1 MSKLDELI
9 RELCPDGVEYKKLG
23 EIATVLRGASPRPI
37 KKYITNDSDGVNWI
51 KIGDV
56 PVGSKYITQSE
67 EKITKEGAE
76 KSRYVQKG
84 DFILSNSMSFGRP
97 YILAIDGCIHDGWL
111 SISNFKD
118 VFLSDYLYYL
128 LSSSAIQQEMKKRAS
143 FGGAVQNLNA
153 DIVKALVLP
162 VPPIEVQSEIVRM
175 LDSYT
180 ESVVE
185 LQRQLTA
192 ELTARKTQYSY
203 YRDKL
208 LTFDVRAQKKK
219 IGELTRVFSAARVHK
234 NEWTTEG
241 VPFYRSSDVI
251 SKFNGVENSRGK
263 AYISFDLYKKL
274 SEKSGKI
281 MKDDI
286 LITGGG
292 SIGIPYIVPTNDPI
306 YVKDA
311 DLLCIQK
318 SDKFNS
324 RFLYHYFLSTVI
336 VLFDTV
342 AEHKSDAIAV
352 HKLLQ
357 DVMAFAGLCVILQ
370 TVRVGIL
377 EYRELNVIN
386 TLVSFFIPIVYL
398 LLVTPLEYAFE
409 LYSKYEMLFIQMH
422 FKEPSDKMVRRKRH
436 LKVIKVCG
444 LSVKR
449 IMLFQ
454 KQCIP
459 RMYISMP
466 DVEFDLLISH
476 LEDRS

>member
-1 MSKLDELI
+1 MDIFSTRELATAFWVGAILIAVGMAIVTNKKIRQGFIGVLKCFFNRKLRKLWEIYLLYIGIITLMFSRFPIWKNIYLKDIILWTLFSGLTICMNAVAGEADEKYISKVLKDNIGFTVVTEFLLSTFTFSFWVELI
-9 RELCPDGVEYKKLG
+9 
-23 EIATVLRGASPRPI
+23 IIPI
-37 KKYITNDSDGVNWI
+37 T
-51 KIGDV
+51 
-56 PVGSKYITQSE
+56 
-67 EKITKEGAE
+67 
-76 KSRYVQKG
+76 
-84 DFILSNSMSFGRP
+84 
-97 YILAIDGCIHDGWL
+97 
-111 SISNFKD
+111 
-118 VFLSDYLYYL
+118 
-128 LSSSAIQQEMKKRAS
+128 
-143 FGGAVQNLNA
+143 
-153 DIVKALVLP
+153 
-162 VPPIEVQSEIVRM
+162 
-175 LDSYT
+175 
-180 ESVVE
+180 
-185 LQRQLTA
+185 
-192 ELTARKTQYSY
+192 
-203 YRDKL
+203 
-208 LTFDVRAQKKK
+208 
-219 IGELTRVFSAARVHK
+219 
-234 NEWTTEG
+234 
-241 VPFYRSSDVI
+241 
-251 SKFNGVENSRGK
+251 
-263 AYISFDLYKKL
+263 
-274 SEKSGKI
+274 
-281 MKDDI
+281 
-286 LITGGG
+286 
-292 SIGIPYIVPTNDPI
+292 
-306 YVKDA
+306 
-311 DLLCIQK
+311 
-318 SDKFNS
+318 
-324 RFLYHYFLSTVI
+324 TVI

-342 AEHKSDAIAV
+342 AEHKSDVIAV

>member
-1 MSKLDELI
+1 MDIFSTRELATAFWVGAILIAVGMAIVTNKKIRQGFIGVLKCFFNRKLRKLWEIYFLYIGIITLMFSMSPIWKNIYLKDIILWTLFSGLTICMNAVAGEADEKYISKVLKDNIRFTVVTEFLLSTFTFSFWVELI
-9 RELCPDGVEYKKLG
+9 
-23 EIATVLRGASPRPI
+23 IIPI
-37 KKYITNDSDGVNWI
+37 T
-51 KIGDV
+51 
-56 PVGSKYITQSE
+56 
-67 EKITKEGAE
+67 
-76 KSRYVQKG
+76 
-84 DFILSNSMSFGRP
+84 
-97 YILAIDGCIHDGWL
+97 
-111 SISNFKD
+111 
-118 VFLSDYLYYL
+118 
-128 LSSSAIQQEMKKRAS
+128 
-143 FGGAVQNLNA
+143 
-153 DIVKALVLP
+153 
-162 VPPIEVQSEIVRM
+162 
-175 LDSYT
+175 
-180 ESVVE
+180 
-185 LQRQLTA
+185 
-192 ELTARKTQYSY
+192 
-203 YRDKL
+203 
-208 LTFDVRAQKKK
+208 
-219 IGELTRVFSAARVHK
+219 
-234 NEWTTEG
+234 
-241 VPFYRSSDVI
+241 
-251 SKFNGVENSRGK
+251 
-263 AYISFDLYKKL
+263 
-274 SEKSGKI
+274 
-281 MKDDI
+281 
-286 LITGGG
+286 
-292 SIGIPYIVPTNDPI
+292 
-306 YVKDA
+306 
-311 DLLCIQK
+311 
-318 SDKFNS
+318 
-324 RFLYHYFLSTVI
+324 TVI

-377 EYRELNVIN
+377 EYRELNVTN

>member
-1 MSKLDELI
+1 MDIFSTRELATAFWVGAILIAVGMAIVTNKKIRQGFIGVLKCFFNRKLRKLWEIYFLYIGIITLMFSRSPIWKNIYLKDIILWTFFSGLTICMNAVAGEADEKYISKVLKDNIRFTVVTEFLLSTFTFSFWVELI
-9 RELCPDGVEYKKLG
+9 
-23 EIATVLRGASPRPI
+23 IIPI
-37 KKYITNDSDGVNWI
+37 T
-51 KIGDV
+51 
-56 PVGSKYITQSE
+56 
-67 EKITKEGAE
+67 
-76 KSRYVQKG
+76 
-84 DFILSNSMSFGRP
+84 
-97 YILAIDGCIHDGWL
+97 
-111 SISNFKD
+111 
-118 VFLSDYLYYL
+118 
-128 LSSSAIQQEMKKRAS
+128 
-143 FGGAVQNLNA
+143 
-153 DIVKALVLP
+153 
-162 VPPIEVQSEIVRM
+162 
-175 LDSYT
+175 
-180 ESVVE
+180 
-185 LQRQLTA
+185 
-192 ELTARKTQYSY
+192 
-203 YRDKL
+203 
-208 LTFDVRAQKKK
+208 
-219 IGELTRVFSAARVHK
+219 
-234 NEWTTEG
+234 
-241 VPFYRSSDVI
+241 
-251 SKFNGVENSRGK
+251 
-263 AYISFDLYKKL
+263 
-274 SEKSGKI
+274 
-281 MKDDI
+281 
-286 LITGGG
+286 
-292 SIGIPYIVPTNDPI
+292 
-306 YVKDA
+306 
-311 DLLCIQK
+311 
-318 SDKFNS
+318 
-324 RFLYHYFLSTVI
+324 TVI

-377 EYRELNVIN
+377 EYRELNVTN

>member
-1 MSKLDELI
+1 MDIFSTRELATAFWTGIILVAVGMAIVTNKKARKSFIEVLKCFFGRKIRMLWEIYFLYIGIITFLFSRLPIWESIYLKDIIIWTFFSGLTICINAVAGEADEKYILKVLKDNIRFTMVTELLLSTFTFSFWVELI
-9 RELCPDGVEYKKLG
+9 
-23 EIATVLRGASPRPI
+23 IIPI
-37 KKYITNDSDGVNWI
+37 T
-51 KIGDV
+51 
-56 PVGSKYITQSE
+56 
-67 EKITKEGAE
+67 
-76 KSRYVQKG
+76 
-84 DFILSNSMSFGRP
+84 
-97 YILAIDGCIHDGWL
+97 
-111 SISNFKD
+111 
-118 VFLSDYLYYL
+118 
-128 LSSSAIQQEMKKRAS
+128 
-143 FGGAVQNLNA
+143 
-153 DIVKALVLP
+153 
-162 VPPIEVQSEIVRM
+162 
-175 LDSYT
+175 
-180 ESVVE
+180 
-185 LQRQLTA
+185 
-192 ELTARKTQYSY
+192 
-203 YRDKL
+203 
-208 LTFDVRAQKKK
+208 
-219 IGELTRVFSAARVHK
+219 
-234 NEWTTEG
+234 
-241 VPFYRSSDVI
+241 
-251 SKFNGVENSRGK
+251 
-263 AYISFDLYKKL
+263 
-274 SEKSGKI
+274 
-281 MKDDI
+281 
-286 LITGGG
+286 
-292 SIGIPYIVPTNDPI
+292 
-306 YVKDA
+306 
-311 DLLCIQK
+311 
-318 SDKFNS
+318 
-324 RFLYHYFLSTVI
+324 TVI

-357 DVMAFAGLCVILQ
+357 DVIAFAGLCVILQ

>member
-1 MSKLDELI
+1 MDIFSTRELATAFWVGAILIAVGMAIVTNKKIRQGFIGVLKCFFNRKLRKLWEIYLLYIGIITLMFSRFPIWKNIYLKDIILWTLFSGLTICMNAVAGEADEKYISKVLKDIIRFTVVTEFLLSTFTFSFWVELI
-9 RELCPDGVEYKKLG
+9 
-23 EIATVLRGASPRPI
+23 IIPI
-37 KKYITNDSDGVNWI
+37 T
-51 KIGDV
+51 
-56 PVGSKYITQSE
+56 
-67 EKITKEGAE
+67 
-76 KSRYVQKG
+76 
-84 DFILSNSMSFGRP
+84 
-97 YILAIDGCIHDGWL
+97 
-111 SISNFKD
+111 
-118 VFLSDYLYYL
+118 
-128 LSSSAIQQEMKKRAS
+128 
-143 FGGAVQNLNA
+143 
-153 DIVKALVLP
+153 
-162 VPPIEVQSEIVRM
+162 
-175 LDSYT
+175 
-180 ESVVE
+180 
-185 LQRQLTA
+185 
-192 ELTARKTQYSY
+192 
-203 YRDKL
+203 
-208 LTFDVRAQKKK
+208 
-219 IGELTRVFSAARVHK
+219 
-234 NEWTTEG
+234 
-241 VPFYRSSDVI
+241 
-251 SKFNGVENSRGK
+251 
-263 AYISFDLYKKL
+263 
-274 SEKSGKI
+274 
-281 MKDDI
+281 
-286 LITGGG
+286 
-292 SIGIPYIVPTNDPI
+292 
-306 YVKDA
+306 
-311 DLLCIQK
+311 
-318 SDKFNS
+318 
-324 RFLYHYFLSTVI
+324 TVI

-357 DVMAFAGLCVILQ
+357 DMMAFAGLCVILQ

>member
-1 MSKLDELI
+1 MDVFSTRELATAFWVGAILIAVGMAIVTNKKIRQGFIGVLKCFFNRKLRKLWKIYFLYIGIITLMFSRSPIWKNIYLKDIILWTLFSGLTICMNAVAGEADEKYISKVLKDNIRFTVVTEFLLSTFTFSFWVELI
-9 RELCPDGVEYKKLG
+9 
-23 EIATVLRGASPRPI
+23 IIPI
-37 KKYITNDSDGVNWI
+37 T
-51 KIGDV
+51 
-56 PVGSKYITQSE
+56 
-67 EKITKEGAE
+67 
-76 KSRYVQKG
+76 
-84 DFILSNSMSFGRP
+84 
-97 YILAIDGCIHDGWL
+97 
-111 SISNFKD
+111 
-118 VFLSDYLYYL
+118 
-128 LSSSAIQQEMKKRAS
+128 
-143 FGGAVQNLNA
+143 
-153 DIVKALVLP
+153 
-162 VPPIEVQSEIVRM
+162 
-175 LDSYT
+175 
-180 ESVVE
+180 
-185 LQRQLTA
+185 
-192 ELTARKTQYSY
+192 
-203 YRDKL
+203 
-208 LTFDVRAQKKK
+208 
-219 IGELTRVFSAARVHK
+219 
-234 NEWTTEG
+234 
-241 VPFYRSSDVI
+241 
-251 SKFNGVENSRGK
+251 
-263 AYISFDLYKKL
+263 
-274 SEKSGKI
+274 
-281 MKDDI
+281 
-286 LITGGG
+286 
-292 SIGIPYIVPTNDPI
+292 
-306 YVKDA
+306 
-311 DLLCIQK
+311 
-318 SDKFNS
+318 
-324 RFLYHYFLSTVI
+324 TVI